1 MELNIIDKKV
11 KYEEALKSFKVKYK
25 DIKYDA
31 SISVLDLNKD
41 IIGFFYNS
49 IDKNYTKE
57 EACLRLYGF
66 MQALFVSIDAIYT
79 LSISLTGSKNFI
91 NINNNKTLR
100 ELKYIRNDVV
110 GHPTNR
116 IINSKTV
123 YCILRP
129 EDISKYTFKY
139 RIYGLEQE
147 EVREVSF
154 ISILFDYYSEAA
166 NLLNILI
173 NYENVKSSQLFSD
186 DLYFMLQE
194 YKENHDI
201 STLFKNFKFAY
212 KKLNMVDTR
221 IDRRIML
228 MSKLHSL
235 KKTKLNRFTYLYHLR
250 YLYNIVSK
258 SENVKTQDFDITPYP
273 EELIELDW
281 LLSKDSVL
289 KEEAHILTNH
299 NTPSFNQILSRFIN
313 AAQKKNYT
321 KALSFL
327 SLIRNLIKEEK
338 YDLAFAY
345 ESLIKE
351 IL

>member
-11 KYEEALKSFKVKYK
+11 KYEEALKCFKVKYS

-41 IIGFFYNS
+41 IIGFFYDTIEKEYS
-49 IDKNYTKE
+49 KE

-116 IINSKTV
+116 IVNSKTV

-129 EDISKYTFKY
+129 EDISKYSFKY

-154 ISILFDYYSEAA
+154 ISILFDYYREAS
-166 NLLNILI
+166 NLLNVLI
-173 NYENVKSSQLFSD
+173 NFETAKSSQLFSD
-186 DLYFMLQE
+186 DLYFMLKE
-194 YKENHDI
+194 YKNNHDI
-201 STLFKNFKFAY
+201 STLFKNFRFEY
-212 KKLNMVDTR
+212 KKLNLTDTR

-235 KKTKLNRFTYLYHLR
+235 KKTKINRFAYLYHLR

-258 SENVKTQDFDITPYP
+258 SENINPNNFDITPYP
-273 EELIELDW
+273 DEIIELEW
-281 LLSKDSVL
+281 LVHKNQELENEV
-289 KEEAHILTNH
+289 HILTNH
-299 NTPSFNQILSRFIN
+299 NNPSFNQILARFIN
-313 AAQKKNYT
+313 VAQKKNYT
-321 KALSFL
+321 KALDFL
-327 SLIRNLIKEEK
+327 SQIRSFIKDEK
-338 YDLAFAY
+338 FDLAFAY